1 MRMLLSSPATGE
13 AQWLNPARRR
23 RTGSIERAGEAALDD
38 IDLEP
43 HRIALAADRCDR

>member
-1 MRMLLSSPATGE
+1 MLLSSPATGG

-23 RTGSIERAGEAALDD
+23 GAGIERAGEAALDD